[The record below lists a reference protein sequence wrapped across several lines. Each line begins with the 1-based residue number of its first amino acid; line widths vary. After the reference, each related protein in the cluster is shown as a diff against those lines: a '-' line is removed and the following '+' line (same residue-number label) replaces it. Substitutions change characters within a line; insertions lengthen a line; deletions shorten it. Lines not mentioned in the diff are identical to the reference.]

1 MRGNFVSMWQL
12 PHGGVGYLFATF
24 WKQNVKCSSRGAW
37 AGLELTDDDDDDN
50 DDDDDDD
57 DDDT

>member
-1 MRGNFVSMWQL
+1 MWQL

-57 DDDT
+57 DDDDT